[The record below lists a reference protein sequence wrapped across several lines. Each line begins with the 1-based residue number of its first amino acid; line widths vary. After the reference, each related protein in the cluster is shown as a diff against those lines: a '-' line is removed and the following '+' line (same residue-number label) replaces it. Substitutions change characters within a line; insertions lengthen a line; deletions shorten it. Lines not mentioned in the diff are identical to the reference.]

1 MTRTRQLEQPDATD
15 APPAGEAAFDLDSD
29 AVSALV
35 REFAMPL
42 LYVDPDGPSD
52 IETVR
57 TSVMLAMICWNLP
70 VYEAQGSSL
79 YAQGK
84 RTLEAVAEQ
93 VPRRV
98 AHALQKLIADRKSKL
113 ASMPFLVLVEVK
125 GTTPENA
132 TIVAEAR
139 MPGPKS

>member
-1 MTRTRQLEQPDATD
+1 MTRPRQLSKVE
-15 APPAGEAAFDLDSD
+15 GEAGAALDSD
-29 AVSALV
+29 TVSAVV
-35 REFAMPL
+35 RDFAAPL
-42 LYVDPDGPSD
+42 LYVDPAGPSD

-57 TSVMLAMICWNLP
+57 TSLMLAMICWNLP
-70 VYEAQGSSL
+70 VYELQGSPL

-84 RTLEAVAEQ
+84 RTLEAVSEQ
-93 VPRRV
+93 VPRSV
-98 AHALQKLIADRKSKL
+98 ALALQKLIADRKAKL

-139 MPGPKS
+139 MPSGPRS